1 MAVELFRTGAAK
13 FSDSGYFFGLF
24 EALAILADFKQQ
36 LETKAPL
43 LKTTSPK
50 AEQPVVKKKSSSIVV
65 ENRCDQDEQASASES
80 TRTGVQGESDLQFP
94 ELRRMFSAIDENQDG
109 LICVDDLRRFM
120 GRLGQE
126 LSEEDAVSML
136 ATVDHD
142 RDGSVGFEEFCT
154 LYGALDSCSAG
165 RTEVDDEE
173 NTELKEAFRLYD
185 TNNDG
190 YISCQ
195 ELQAVLLALGLPEG
209 KSLKNCEHMIR
220 VVDLDGNGQVDIKE
234 FKQMMSSNSFPR

>member
-1 MAVELFRTGAAK
+1 MAVASSGTGAAK
-13 FSDSGYFFGLF
+13 FTDSGYFFGLF
-24 EALAILADFKQQ
+24 EALAIRANLKQQ
-36 LETKAPL
+36 LETKTPL
-43 LKTTSPK
+43 LKTASPK
-50 AEQPVVKKKSSSIVV
+50 AEQPVVEKKSSSMLV
-65 ENRCDQDEQASASES
+65 ENRCNQDEQISASEC
-80 TRTGVQGESDLQFP
+80 TRTGLQGESAIQSP

-154 LYGALDSCSAG
+154 LYESLDSCLAG
-165 RTEVDDEE
+165 RKKVDDEE
-173 NTELKEAFRLYD
+173 DDELKEAFRLYD

-195 ELQAVLLALGLPEG
+195 ELQAVLLALGLTEG
-209 KSLKNCEHMIR
+209 KSLKSCEHMIR
-220 VVDLDGNGQVDIKE
+220 VVDMDGNGQVDIKE
-234 FKQMMSSNSFPR
+234 FKQMMSSDSFLR